1 MKKTLFTII
10 ICFVAIL
17 QTYGND
23 TLNLSY
29 PNTPD
34 TLPEYATSND
44 LMDSTMLAHIDQA
57 LAWIDTTQCHCD
69 TIIYTLSDSIYKARL
84 QALPFIIEVP
94 YNPVVGKYIHRYT
107 KAPKRLATLRQ
118 VSDFYFPMFED
129 HFAQYDLPYELKYLA
144 VVESAL
150 NPQARSHM
158 GAVGLWQFMPSTGKK
173 YGLEINSLVDERM
186 DPVRSTDAACRFLNS
201 LYAIFNDW
209 TLAIAA
215 YNCGPGN
222 VNKAIRYA
230 GNKKDF
236 WSIYPYLPKETRN
249 YVPLFIAV
257 AYVMNYADAH
267 GICPATSQFTMVTDT
282 VVTFHRM
289 HLKQIAEVL
298 DIDINHIR
306 RLNPQYARDIV
317 PGGKAYTLCLPIDK
331 TGQYIAATQ
340 QILEHRADELIH
352 NRRAEIDLA
361 HKTGLNGG
369 YSINGVTYYK
379 IKEGDNL
386 GSIAKKFRCTVKQ
399 LKQWNGLK
407 NDFIRAGKTLK
418 ILN

>member
-10 ICFVAIL
+10 ICFVAIF

-34 TLPEYATSND
+34 TLPEYAISND

-84 QALPFIIEVP
+84 QALPFVIEVP

-201 LYAIFNDW
+201 LYSIFNDW

-289 HLKQIAEVL
+289 HLKQVAEVL
-298 DIDINHIR
+298 EIDIQEVR
-306 RLNPQYARDIV
+306 RLNPQYARDLV
-317 PGGKAYTLCLPIDK
+317 PGRHIHYVCLLIRRVN
-331 TGQYIAATQ
+331 
-340 QILEHRADELIH
+340 ILLPLSRFWSIGRMSLFIIGG
-352 NRRAEIDLA
+352 RRLTWLT
-361 HKTGLNGG
+361 KRG
-369 YSINGVTYYK
+369 
-379 IKEGDNL
+379 
-386 GSIAKKFRCTVKQ
+386 
-399 LKQWNGLK
+399 
-407 NDFIRAGKTLK
+407 
-418 ILN
+418 